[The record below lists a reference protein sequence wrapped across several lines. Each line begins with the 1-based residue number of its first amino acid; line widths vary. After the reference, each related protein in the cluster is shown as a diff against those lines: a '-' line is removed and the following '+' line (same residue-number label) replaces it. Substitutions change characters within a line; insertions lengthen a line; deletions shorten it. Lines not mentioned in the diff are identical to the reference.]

1 LRDILGDLQGEIN
14 MTKALGLAC
23 LLSLAF
29 AVEASARCS
38 VPYIRTFNDQTVDGR
53 MTVSSGDRCS
63 IRLRH
68 SSGPTFSAEIVQR
81 PSNGTV
87 VIEAPHRIIYR
98 SRAGYVGNDTF
109 TYARRGLSTNNAPV
123 VRTVRISVRVTA
135 R

>member
-1 LRDILGDLQGEIN
+1 
-14 MTKALGLAC
+14 MTKTSMTKVMALAC

-29 AVEASARCS
+29 AAEASARCS
-38 VPYIRTFNDQTVDGR
+38 VPRIATFNNQTVDGR

-63 IRLRH
+63 IKLRS
-68 SSGPTFSAEIVQR
+68 SSGPTHSAEIVQR

-109 TYARRGLSTNNAPV
+109 TYARRGLDINNTPV
-123 VRTVRISVRVTA
+123 VRTVRVSVRVTA